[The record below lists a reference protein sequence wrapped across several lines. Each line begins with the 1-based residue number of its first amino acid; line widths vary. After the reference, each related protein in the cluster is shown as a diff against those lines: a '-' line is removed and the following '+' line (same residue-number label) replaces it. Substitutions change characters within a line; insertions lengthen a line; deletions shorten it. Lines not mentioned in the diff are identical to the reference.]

1 MVWAGL
7 PASSWA
13 FAVRIWLAVVLALYA
28 GFWLEL
34 EAPSSAAVTVAILA
48 LPTRGQVMEKAIFR
62 LIATIVGVAASI
74 ATVGLFTQ
82 LGDLLLGVFAVWIG
96 ICVYAVGLLDG
107 SRAYAAALSGYTVGL
122 IAVQQI
128 DNPQHVFESG
138 MARGAAIAIGVL
150 AVTVVNDLLAAPD
163 HHPHL
168 ALRLKALHRRVAGY
182 AQRALRG
189 EIMPAMMAP
198 GLLRDIVALRP
209 EVASLA
215 LELNSGPARS
225 AAARNAM
232 VGLVAELFAA
242 RALQTL
248 PLAVPPPLREE
259 IVSELDVNSARV
271 SDALLAKD
279 PGKEKPNPTT
289 ACLSWLVGDLLRMD
303 GDVRRSLDTLGA
315 GRRPPREWRAPLHR
329 SHRIA
334 AETGIRAAVYFVLA
348 AAVFAIGGWPATEV
362 ALSFVV
368 IIIGLGAT
376 TPDLRAFTTIA
387 VVAAP
392 IASLMAGLLE
402 FVVLDGV
409 TEFPLLAIGL
419 APFMIGAALLMT
431 LPNRILSALG
441 RFNLI
446 FILALLAPSNPQS
459 YNPQTFLFS
468 VLFLFL
474 ATGLLFTAE
483 HLIPPVSN
491 NRRQR
496 WLLAS
501 ARRDLAEL
509 PSYQQQHLRPEEAMF
524 RDACRIA
531 QMVAAAG
538 DTAQHRAAME
548 EIMANFDQ
556 AATLRLCGAELDRL
570 ANSSLRALVDA
581 AYRAL
586 IERDARSIL
595 ASAHALREAASPGDP
610 SVTAASATLVLAS
623 AAFTSAR
630 PGVAGA
636 SAERT
641 P

>member
-13 FAVRIWLAVVLALYA
+13 FAVRIWLAIVVALYA

-34 EAPSSAAVTVAILA
+34 EAPSSAAITVAILA
-48 LPTRGQVMEKAIFR
+48 LPTRGQVMEKAVFR
-62 LIATIVGVAASI
+62 LIATIVGVTASI
-74 ATVGLFTQ
+74 AIVGLFTQ
-82 LGDLLLGVFAVWIG
+82 LSDLLLGVFAVWIG

-107 SRAYAAALSGYTVGL
+107 SRAYAAALSGYTVGI
-122 IAVQQI
+122 IAIQQI

-138 MARGAAIAIGVL
+138 MARGAAITIGVL

-168 ALRLKALHRRVAGY
+168 AVQLRALHRRVADY

-189 EIMPAMMAP
+189 EIMPVMMAA

-215 LELNSGPARS
+215 MELNNGPARS
-225 AAARNAM
+225 AAARSAM

-248 PLAVPPPLREE
+248 PVAAPLPLRDE
-259 IVSELDVNSARV
+259 IISELDANSPSV
-271 SDALLAKD
+271 SDASLAKD
-279 PGKEKPNPTT
+279 PGKEAPDLTA
-289 ACLSWLVGDLLRMD
+289 ACLSRLIGDLLRMD
-303 GDVRRSLDTLGA
+303 RDVRRSLDALGA
-315 GRRPPREWRAPLHR
+315 GRRPPREWRAPLYR

-334 AETGIRAAVYFVLA
+334 AETGIKAAVYFVLV
-348 AAVFAIGGWPATEV
+348 AAVFAIGGWPATEA

-392 IASLMAGLLE
+392 IASLITGFLE

-431 LPNRILSALG
+431 LPNRILSGLG
-441 RFNLI
+441 RLNLV

-468 VLFLFL
+468 VLFLLL

-483 HLIPPVSN
+483 YLIPPVSN
-491 NRRQR
+491 DRRQQ

-501 ARRDLAEL
+501 ARRDLAQL
-509 PSYQQQHLRPEEAMF
+509 PSHQQQQVMPEEAMF
-524 RDACRIA
+524 RDASRIA
-531 QMVAAAG
+531 QMLAAG
-538 DTAQHRAAME
+538 GDAPRHRAAME
-548 EIMANFDQ
+548 EVMANFDQ
-556 AATLRLCGAELDRL
+556 AATLRLSGAGLDEL
-570 ANSSLRALVDA
+570 ANGSLRALVDT

-595 ASAHALREAASPGDP
+595 ASAHALREAASPHDP
-610 SVTAASATLVLAS
+610 SVAAASAALVLAS
-623 AAFTSAR
+623 AAFTSAS
-630 PGVAGA
+630 PGVAEP

>member
-7 PASSWA
+7 PVSSWA
-13 FAVRIWLAVVLALYA
+13 FAVRIWLAIVVALYA

-34 EAPSSAAVTVAILA
+34 EAPSSAAITVAILA
-48 LPTRGQVMEKAIFR
+48 LPTRGQAMEKAIFR

-74 ATVGLFTQ
+74 AIVGLFTQ
-82 LGDLLLGVFAVWIG
+82 LGDLLLGAFAVWIG

-128 DNPQHVFESG
+128 DNPQHLFESG
-138 MARGAAIAIGVL
+138 MARGAAIAVGVL

-168 ALRLKALHRRVAGY
+168 AVQLKALHRRVAGY
-182 AQRALRG
+182 AQHALRG
-189 EIMPAMMAP
+189 EIMPVMMAA
-198 GLLRDIVALRP
+198 GLLREIVALRP

-215 LELNSGPARS
+215 MELNSGPARS
-225 AAARNAM
+225 AAARSAM

-248 PLAVPPPLREE
+248 PLATALPLREE
-259 IVSELDVNSARV
+259 IISELDTNSSSV
-271 SDALLAKD
+271 PDASLAKD
-279 PGKEKPNPTT
+279 PGKETPNLTA
-289 ACLSWLVGDLLRMD
+289 ACLAWLIGDLRRTD
-303 GDVRRSLDTLGA
+303 CDVRRSLDALGA
-315 GRRPPREWRAPLHR
+315 GRRPPREWRAPLYR

-334 AETGIRAAVYFVLA
+334 AESGIRAAAYFVLVA
-348 AAVFAIGGWPATEV
+348 AIFAIGGWPATEA

-392 IASLMAGLLE
+392 VASLMTGLLE

-419 APFMIGAALLMT
+419 APFMIGSALLMT
-431 LPNRILSALG
+431 LPNRILSGLG

-468 VLFLFL
+468 VLFLSL
-474 ATGLLFTAE
+474 ATGLLFAVE
-483 HLIPPVSN
+483 YLIPPVPN
-491 NRRQR
+491 VRRQI

-501 ARRDLAEL
+501 ARHDLALL
-509 PSYQQQHLRPEEAMF
+509 PCRHQQHLLPEEAMF
-524 RDACRIA
+524 RDAGRIA
-531 QMVAAAG
+531 KMLAASD
-538 DTAQHRAAME
+538 DTPQNLAAME
-548 EIMANFDQ
+548 EAIAYFDQ
-556 AATLRLCGAELDRL
+556 AATLRLCHVELDRL
-570 ANSSLRALVDA
+570 AMGPLHTEVNAAYAALVQ
-581 AYRAL
+581 
-586 IERDARSIL
+586 RDARSIL
-595 ASAHALREAASPGDP
+595 AAAHALREATSFRNPPVIG
-610 SVTAASATLVLAS
+610 AS
-623 AAFTSAR
+623 AALLLASVAFR
-630 PGVAGA
+630 P
-636 SAERT
+636 AESSVT
-641 P
+641 EFLAEKAP